1 MSNLT
6 NASIQIQEVLKA
18 DSKAFNGIF
27 LVSFM
32 VFLAVALVA
41 QLLTWKWRSWLP
53 GAEGQKSLFGDVKS
67 SVYTF
72 MSYLN

>member
-1 MSNLT
+1 MAQLT
-6 NASIQIQEVLKA
+6 NVSTQAMLKT

-27 LVSFM
+27 VISFLL
-32 VFLAVALVA
+32 FLAVALVA
-41 QLLTWKWRSWLP
+41 QLLTWKWRPWMP
-53 GAEGQKSLFGDVKS
+53 GAEGEKSLFSGVKS

>member
-1 MSNLT
+1 MANLT
-6 NASIQIQEVLKA
+6 SAPVRQVLKP
-18 DSKAFNGIF
+18 DSRAYQGIF
-27 LVSFM
+27 VVSFL

-41 QLLTWKWRSWLP
+41 QLLTWKWRPWLP
-53 GAEGQKSLFGDVKS
+53 GAEGQKSLFSGVKS

>member
-1 MSNLT
+1 MANLT
-6 NASIQIQEVLKA
+6 SAPVRQVLKP
-18 DSKAFNGIF
+18 DSRAYSGIF
-27 LVSFM
+27 VVSFL

-41 QLLTWKWRSWLP
+41 QLLTWKWRPWLP
-53 GAEGQKSLFGDVKS
+53 GAEGQKSLFSDVKS

>member
-1 MSNLT
+1 MAHLT
-6 NASIQIQEVLKA
+6 NASTQHMLKT

-27 LVSFM
+27 VISFLL
-32 VFLAVALVA
+32 FLAVALVA
-41 QLLTWKWRSWLP
+41 QLLTWKWRPWMP
-53 GAEGQKSLFGDVKS
+53 GAEGEKSLLGGVKS